1 MSGNELTFSTSTGEW
16 DGRSNWLFSSQAVFD
31 SSNPAINDS
40 ELPGILSLDNDGT
53 SGNNYKYNVEYSIVE
68 NPNRP
73 ESGGTIK

>member
-1 MSGNELTFSTSTGEW
+1 MMWKRVNLFHFNWGW
-16 DGRSNWLFSSQAVFD
+16 DGRSNGYFPAAVFD

>member
-1 MSGNELTFSTSTGEW
+1 MNSM
-16 DGRSNWLFSSQAVFD
+16 QHM
-31 SSNPAINDS
+31 
-40 ELPGILSLDNDGT
+40 SLDNDGT